1 MSGRGRGG
9 GRYDGGRGAGRGDGG
24 RGGGG
29 RGAGRGDGGRGG
41 GGGYA
46 GGRGGG
52 GGYAGGRGGGG
63 YDGGGYDGG
72 RGGGGYGGGRG
83 GGRGG
88 DQAPPVQSSGRGGNV
103 PAPVAQPVVQPV
115 VRAPVPAP
123 RTEASSSAAA
133 ALSGEV
139 ERMAIGAPAG
149 PSVQQPVA
157 QPPAQPPVPHP
168 ASSMALRVPAR
179 PGFGREGRRCIVR
192 ANHFLVKVADNDLH
206 HYDVTIRP
214 EVTNKKVCRDIMKS
228 LDKTYRQSHLDN
240 RQLAYDG
247 SKSAYTAGPLPFS
260 SKDFVVKLEDNDRA
274 SRREREFRV
283 SIKFASRPDLHH
295 LRQFLASRQLDVPQ
309 ETIQLFD
316 VVLRATPSNNNA
328 VVGRSFF
335 NTLFGKGELGD
346 GLEFWKGY
354 YQSLRPTQMGL
365 SLNVD
370 MSARAFYEP
379 ILVSAFVH
387 KFLNLRDVDRAL
399 SDMDRVKLKKALRG
413 IRVEFSHGDY
423 MRRYKV
429 LSISTQP
436 LRQLTFKDETGV
448 SMHVADYFRK
458 KYKIILTQT
467 SLPALNAGT
476 DAKPIYMPMEVC
488 RIVKGQ
494 RCAKKLNERQVT
506 SLLRATCQRPSDREA
521 SIMQMTRQNNY
532 NDDELVSEFGIQV
545 GTEMT
550 SIDAR
555 VLNPPKVK
563 YHATSKESVVEPY
576 VGQWNMIDKKMVNGG
591 SVERWTCVNFSRAHP
606 DAVHNFCNELVRMC
620 RSRGMA
626 FNPQPL
632 LPIQAANPRLIAKT
646 LIEIHRECESRQN
659 LQMLIIVLPDVSG
672 SYGEIKRVCETN
684 LGIVSQCCQPR
695 HVTKCNKQYLEN
707 LSLKINVKV
716 GGRNNVLLAP
726 PPGVRECPTII
737 FGADVTHP
745 APGEDSSS
753 SIAAVVASMD
763 WPEVTKYR
771 ALYSAQGHRDEII
784 RDLYS
789 TRVDPQKGHVHSG
802 MIRDH
807 LRAFRL
813 ATNRQPQRIIFYR
826 DGVSEGQFNQV
837 LLEEMHAIRTACQSL
852 QENYLPPVTFVVV
865 QKRHHT
871 RLFPAVHN
879 DRRSTDKSG
888 NILPG
893 TVVDTT
899 ICHPTEFDFYLCS
912 HAGIQ
917 GTSRPTHYHVLY
929 DENKFTAD
937 ALQAL
942 TNQLTYTYARCTR
955 SVSIVPPAYY
965 AHLTAFRARYYME
978 GTASDGDSSSEARA
992 TREGVAAVRSVPGT
1006 RDNVKD
1012 VMFYC

>member
-1 MSGRGRGG
+1 MSGRGRGAGRFDG
-9 GRYDGGRGAGRGDGG
+9 GRGAGRGDGGRGRGDGGRGAGRGDGG
-24 RGGGG
+24 RGGGY
-29 RGAGRGDGGRGG
+29 AGRGGGYDGGR

-52 GGYAGGRGGGG
+52 YRDQNAPVQAYGRGG
-63 YDGGGYDGG
+63 
-72 RGGGGYGGGRG
+72 
-83 GGRGG
+83 
-88 DQAPPVQSSGRGGNV
+88 SV
-103 PAPVAQPVVQPV
+103 PAPAPQPVAQPVVQ
-115 VRAPVPAP
+115 APVPATY
-123 RTEASSSAAA
+123 TEASSSSAVG
-133 ALSGEV
+133 LSGQV
-139 ERMAIGAPAG
+139 EKMTIGESSG
-149 PSVQQPVA
+149 TSVQKPVN
-157 QPPAQPPVPHP
+157 QPPAQPP
-168 ASSMALRVPAR
+168 ASSKSVRLPGR
-179 PGFGREGRRCIVR
+179 PGFGREGRRCIVL

-206 HYDVTIRP
+206 HYDVTIKP

-228 LDKTYRQSHLDN
+228 LDKSYRQSHLGN

-247 SKSAYTAGPLPFS
+247 SKSAYTAGPLPFAS
-260 SKDFVVKLEDNDRA
+260 RDFVVQLEDNDRGA
-274 SRREREFRV
+274 RREREFRV
-283 SIKFASRPDLHH
+283 SIKFASQPDLHH
-295 LRQFLASRQLDVPQ
+295 LRQFLASRQPDVPH
-309 ETIQLFD
+309 ETVQLFD

-335 NTLFGKGELGD
+335 SVSFGKGPLGN
-346 GLEFWKGY
+346 GLEYWKGF

-370 MSARAFYEP
+370 MSARAFYESTP
-379 ILVSAFVH
+379 VSDFV
-387 KFLNLRDVDRAL
+387 KEYCNLRDLNRVL
-399 SDMDRVKLKKALRG
+399 SDMDRVKVKKALRG

-436 LRQLTFKDETGV
+436 LGQLKFNDETGRTV
-448 SMHVADYFRK
+448 KVADYFHK
-458 KYKIILTQT
+458 KYNITLMYT

-488 RIVKGQ
+488 KIVKGQ
-494 RCAKKLNERQVT
+494 RCAKKLNERQV
-506 SLLRATCQRPSDREA
+506 SNLLKATCQRPSVRQGVVTEM
-521 SIMQMTRQNNY
+521 IRQNNY
-532 NDDELVSEFGIQV
+532 NGDELVSEFGIQV
-545 GTEMT
+545 GSEMT
-550 SIDAR
+550 SINAR
-555 VLNPPKVK
+555 VLNPPKIK
-563 YHATSKESVVEPY
+563 YHATSKESVVEPF

-591 SVERWTCVNFSRAHP
+591 AVEHWTCVNFSRTHP
-606 DAVHNFCNELVRMC
+606 DAIYAFCNELVKMC
-620 RSRGMA
+620 RSRGMN

-632 LPIQAANPRLIAKT
+632 LPIQAANSRYIART
-646 LIEIHRECESRQN
+646 LNDIHKECENRLQKTAH
-659 LQMLIIVLPDVSG
+659 LQMLIIILPDVTG
-672 SYGEIKRVCETN
+672 SYGEIKRICETN

-695 HVTKCNKQYLEN
+695 NVLKGSKQYLEN

-716 GGRNNVLLAP
+716 GGRNNVLVSP
-726 PPGVRECPTII
+726 PPVVRECPTII

-745 APGEDSSS
+745 PPGEDSSS

-789 TRVDPQKGHVHSG
+789 THVDPQRGPVHGG

-807 LRAFRL
+807 LRAFRR
-813 ATNRQPQRIIFYR
+813 ATNLQPSRIIFYR

-852 QENYLPPVTFVVV
+852 QADYLPRVTFVVV

-871 RLFPAVHN
+871 RLFAADHN

-929 DENKFTAD
+929 DENGFTAD

-942 TNQLTYTYARCTR
+942 TNNLTYTYARCTR

-978 GTASDGDSSSEARA
+978 GNTSDGDSSSEARA
-992 TREGVAAVRSVPGT
+992 TREGVAAVRAVPAT
-1006 RDNVKD
+1006 TDNVKD

>member
-9 GRYDGGRGAGRGDGG
+9 GGRFEGGRGGGRGDGGRGRGDGGRGRGDGG
-24 RGGGG
+24 RGGG
-29 RGAGRGDGGRGG
+29 RGDGGRGG
-41 GGGYA
+41 GY
-46 GGRGGG
+46 GGR
-52 GGYAGGRGGGG
+52 
-63 YDGGGYDGG
+63 GGGYDGG
-72 RGGGGYGGGRG
+72 RGGGGRG
-83 GGRGG
+83 GGGG
-88 DQAPPVQSSGRGGNV
+88 YRDQNAPVQAYGRGGNV
-103 PAPVAQPVVQPV
+103 PAPVAQPVMQPPVQ
-115 VRAPVPAP
+115 APVQAP
-123 RTEASSSAAA
+123 VLATNAEASSSSVV
-133 ALSGEV
+133 ALSEEV
-139 ERMAIGAPAG
+139 EKMTIGASAG
-149 PSVQQPVA
+149 PSVQQPVK
-157 QPPAQPPVPHP
+157 QPPARPP
-168 ASSMALRVPAR
+168 ASSKAVRLPVR
-179 PGFGREGRRCIVR
+179 PGYGRAGRKCIVR

-206 HYDVTIRP
+206 HYDVTIKP

-228 LDKTYRQSHLDN
+228 LDKSYRQSHLGN
-240 RQLAYDG
+240 KQLAYDG
-247 SKSAYTAGPLPFS
+247 SKSAYTAGPLPFI
-260 SKDFVVKLEDNDRA
+260 SKDFVVQLEESDRGT
-274 SRREREFRV
+274 RREREFRV
-283 SIKFASRPDLHH
+283 SIKFASQPDLHH
-295 LRQFLASRQLDVPQ
+295 LRQFLASRQLDVPH

-346 GLEFWKGY
+346 GLEFWKGF

-379 ILVSAFVH
+379 IWVSDFV
-387 KFLNLRDVDRAL
+387 KKYCNLRDLNRAL
-399 SDMDRVKLKKALRG
+399 SDMDRVKVKKALRG

-429 LSISTQP
+429 LSISTLP
-436 LRQLTFKDETGV
+436 LGQLTFTDETGGMMYV
-448 SMHVADYFRK
+448 TDYFRM
-458 KYKIILTQT
+458 KYNINLTYT
-467 SLPALNAGT
+467 YLPALNSGT

-488 RIVKGQ
+488 KIVKGQ

-506 SLLRATCQRPSDREA
+506 SLLRATCQRPSEREA
-521 SIMQMTRQNNY
+521 SIKEMIRQNNY
-532 NDDELVSEFGIQV
+532 NGDGLVSEFGIQV
-545 GTEMT
+545 GSDMT
-550 SIDAR
+550 SIEAR

-563 YHATSKESVVEPY
+563 YHPTSRESVVEPF

-591 SVERWTCVNFSRAHP
+591 AVKHWTCVNFSRNHP
-606 DAVHNFCNELVRMC
+606 DAVYNFCNELVKMC
-620 RSRGMA
+620 RSRGMD

-632 LPIQAANPRLIAKT
+632 LPIQGANPRYIART
-646 LIEIHRECESRQN
+646 LNDIHKDSESKLPN
-659 LQMLIIVLPDVSG
+659 TEHLQMLIIVLPDVTG

-684 LGIVSQCCQPR
+684 LGIVSQCCQPK
-695 HVTKCNKQYLEN
+695 HVSKCNKQYLEN

-716 GGRNNVLLAP
+716 GGRNNVLVSAP
-726 PPGVRECPTII
+726 PVVRDCPTII

-745 APGEDSSS
+745 APGEDSSA

-789 TRVDPQKGHVHSG
+789 IRTDPQKGVVHSG

-807 LRAFRL
+807 LRAFRR
-813 ATNRQPQRIIFYR
+813 ATNLQPRRIIFYR
-826 DGVSEGQFNQV
+826 DGVSESQFSEV
-837 LLEEMHAIRTACQSL
+837 LSEEMDAIRKACQSL
-852 QENYLPPVTFVVV
+852 QEDYLPPVTFVVV

-917 GTSRPTHYHVLY
+917 GTSRPTHYHVLF
-929 DENKFTAD
+929 DENNFSAD
-937 ALQAL
+937 DLQAL
-942 TNQLTYTYARCTR
+942 TNNLTYTYARCTR

-978 GTASDGDSSSEARA
+978 GNTSDGDSSSEARA
-992 TREGVAAVRSVPGT
+992 TREGIAAVRSVPAT
-1006 RDNVKD
+1006 RDNVKE